1 MKKIIILCVTS
12 MLLFSQTAFS
22 LDLQT
27 AKSKGLVGETAS
39 GYLGAVTSASAET
52 KALISNINTKRKQKY
67 KEIAARNKTS
77 LHDIEKLAG
86 KKTIQKT
93 KPGDYIKNNGSWQ
106 KK

>member
-1 MKKIIILCVTS
+1 MKKIIILCLTS
-12 MLLFSQTAFS
+12 MLLFSQTVFS

-39 GYLGAVTSASAET
+39 GYLGTVTSASAET
-52 KALISNINTKRKQKY
+52 KNLMSSINAKRKLMY

-77 LHDIEKLAG
+77 LQAIEKLAG
-86 KKTIQKT
+86 KKAMEKT
-93 KPGDYIKNNGSWQ
+93 QPGDYIKTNGRWH